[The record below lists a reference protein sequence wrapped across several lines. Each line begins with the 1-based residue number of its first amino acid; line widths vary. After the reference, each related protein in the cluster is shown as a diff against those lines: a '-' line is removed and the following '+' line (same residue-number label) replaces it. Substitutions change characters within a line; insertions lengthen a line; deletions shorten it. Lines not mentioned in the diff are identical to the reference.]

1 MLSPQRS
8 KFPQVFLG
16 PTVNA
21 KLVHRFDVCC
31 TECFLCSPLKIN
43 FNLSIQIQSSNIIK
57 ISPYSEN
64 SKVQNTL
71 ITNEGHVLK
80 TGVGWRR
87 VLANTLLTEKTFIR
101 RCRVRRS
108 VGTPAILSFSLSLA
122 LSLSVWRNSP
132 MRAMAASFLRS
143 LDHTQW
149 HTTVG
154 RTPQDEGSAR
164 CRYLYLTTHDTHNRQ
179 TSMPPTEFKPAI
191 PASERPL
198 SP

>member
-122 LSLSVWRNSP
+122 LSLCLAQQPNAGHGRLILEVS
-132 MRAMAASFLRS
+132 RS
-143 LDHTQW
+143 HTM
-149 HTTVG
+149 
-154 RTPQDEGSAR
+154 
-164 CRYLYLTTHDTHNRQ
+164 THH
-179 TSMPPTEFKPAI
+179 I
-191 PASERPL
+191 P
-198 SP
+198 